1 MLYNSTAMV
10 SEFDK
15 LLYAINKEVLNPAIT
30 LLFLCAI
37 VVFFYGLFKFISRL
51 SSPQERE
58 IGRRV
63 MVWGIVGMFIMVSA
77 FAIIRVAL
85 SLAGVMGPLKLPF

>member
-1 MLYNSTAMV
+1 MV
-10 SEFDK
+10 SQFNK
-15 LLYAINKEVLNPAIT
+15 LLYAINREILNPAIT

-37 VVFFYGLFKFISRL
+37 VIFFYGLFKFVSRL
-51 SSPQERE
+51 SSPQERDT
-58 IGRRV
+58 GRQV

-85 SLAGVMGPLKLPF
+85 SIAGVTGSLNLPF